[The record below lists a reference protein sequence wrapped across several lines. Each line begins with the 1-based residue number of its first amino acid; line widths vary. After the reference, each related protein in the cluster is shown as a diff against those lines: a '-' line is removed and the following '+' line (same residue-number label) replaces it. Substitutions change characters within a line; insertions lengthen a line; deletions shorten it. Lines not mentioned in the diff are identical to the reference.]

1 MIVELPGTP
10 SDYSL
15 GKIKHYRMAF
25 FHFSNN
31 NLSIKKSCAR
41 DLGMYDHRAKK
52 SEDVDIC
59 FRIAVNKNWVAFRE
73 KGNTVRH
80 KARKN
85 LLGFVKQIWGWGYHV
100 GYPYSK
106 TGIRGL
112 YFYWIDAKSHKIK
125 YHFEFNKFPY
135 LVCFFLTDFHMFH
148 IFVFLTVILGLLG
161 NFVLMG
167 ASLASALF
175 FFWRYLYDDRN
186 IAMKMGKKAKLSVVH
201 YISNVVFNTASF
213 MGALKHRV
221 LLVPSCIFRPGNP
234 DEATNMG
241 KCSNSR

>member
-15 GKIKHYRMAF
+15 GKIKHYKMAF

-41 DLGMYDHRAKK
+41 DLGMYDHGAKK

-59 FRIAVNKNWVAFRE
+59 FRIAANKKWVALRE

-85 LLGFVKQIWGWGYHV
+85 MTGFIKQIWGWGYHV

-106 TGIRGL
+106 TGIKGVYL
-112 YFYWIDAKSHKIK
+112 YWIDAKSHKIK
-125 YHFEFNKFPY
+125 YHFEFEKFPY
-135 LVCFFLTDFHMFH
+135 LVCMFFTDFHMFH
-148 IFVFLTVILGLLG
+148 VFLFLTVIFGLIG
-161 NFVLMG
+161 NYVLMAPALTG
-167 ASLASALF
+167 AFF
-175 FFWRYLYDDRN
+175 FFWRYLHDDRT
-186 IAMKMGKKAKLSVVH
+186 IGLKKVKMVKLSAVH
-201 YISNVVFNTASF
+201 YISNIVFNAAAF
-213 MGALKHRV
+213 IGALKHRV
-221 LLVPSCIFRPGNP
+221 LLVPSCIFRPGIT
-234 DEATNMG
+234 EEGKNMAHPE
-241 KCSNSR
+241 NS